1 MEFFL
6 TTVLKLLPFLRV
18 TILIAFT
25 SMALGLIFGTLLA
38 AMKMCRIKI
47 FKTIANLFTT
57 FIRCTPVIVL
67 IFLAYYGLPVLFGLA
82 GIDINGV
89 SKIVFSIIA
98 LTMYAS
104 GTLSEI
110 IRPAYLSVDKGQMEA
125 ALMSA
130 LTPAQ
135 AIRLIILPQVVYV
148 ALPNFGNM
156 IIALIQ
162 ESSLAYLIGV
172 VDVMGQAKII
182 DNMSYGAHI
191 IEVYFAVSLLYW
203 LLSLVTG
210 KCVDLLSGKMG
221 KVLGLFG
228 HTNNI
233 ADYICGSG
241 DWYSPCIFYCPCK
254 NKKSATAGSVFNI
267 VSVIYERYTD
277 DCTDLSCL

>member
-6 TTVLKLLPFLRV
+6 TTVLKLIPFLRV

-38 AMKMCRIKI
+38 AMKMCRIKML
-47 FKTIANLFTT
+47 KTIANLFTT

-110 IRPAYLSVDKGQMEA
+110 IRPAYLSVDKGQM
-125 ALMSA
+125 
-130 LTPAQ
+130 TPTQ

-156 IIALIQ
+156 LIALIQ

-191 IEVYFAVSLLYW
+191 IEVYFEVSLLYW

-221 KVLGLFG
+221 KVLG
-228 HTNNI
+228 
-233 ADYICGSG
+233 
-241 DWYSPCIFYCPCK
+241 
-254 NKKSATAGSVFNI
+254 
-267 VSVIYERYTD
+267 
-277 DCTDLSCL
+277 